1 VRVGRFGQELFDRVR
16 QLPELDGF
24 VEMNAVV
31 KGDIAQGFGRNIA
44 GENDERSLSVEAI
57 AAA

>member
-1 VRVGRFGQELFDRVR
+1 
-16 QLPELDGF
+16 
-24 VEMNAVV
+24 MNAVV
-31 KGDIAQGFGRNIA
+31 KGDIAQGLGRNIA